1 MELNTEKVIKGLD
14 LCRLRSFENNCDKCP
29 YHRWMYSTCRDILM
43 EDALALINKLSEDNE
58 LLRTTKHLLYTDGS
72 LVLIPTIDT
81 ENTCVSC
88 DAVIPEGRQV
98 CPMCENG
105 LVVSDE

>member
-1 MELNTEKVIKGLD
+1 MNELNTEKVIKGLD

-43 EDALALINKLSEDNE
+43 EDALALI
-58 LLRTTKHLLYTDGS
+58 RTPKYMLHSDGR
-72 LVLIPTIDT
+72 LEKIPND
-81 ENTCVSC
+81 NTCVIC

-98 CPMCENG
+98 CPICEEG
-105 LVVSDE
+105 VEVSE